1 LGYDRG
7 QKHENS
13 RWQAI
18 FAGVTAWVNERMKKN
33 MAEKELKRKFALWIR
48 PSLLEEVDSLYKRDN
63 CASRSEFMEKAL
75 RFYMGYLSSQENQDY
90 LADVIPST
98 VKGIVDESSNRMGRL
113 LFKLAVEQA
122 VTSNILASVCE
133 VDHQEL
139 ERLRNQCIQQIR
151 KTNGMIS
158 FDKPCVG
165 KKITERWR
173 GGDRRLLPKFLL
185 ANGGNHRFVLAK
197 PQNIPLK
204 IEERRTYL
212 ASIKKLSDRKFKIT
226 ISNGYR
232 PSGKKI
238 CKAKT
243 ITVPD
248 SVKPRSIPQ
257 YVAHEAE
264 ELERRVKSGYS
275 EDRDTPFE
283 TYAARW
289 LDRQVKYAPGTLAS
303 YRRMLE
309 VVYPYIGSIKLGEL
323 RPMVLENM
331 MIELR
336 KRTSH
341 GKPIQE
347 ATVQK
352 YLTVVSAVLSDAKR
366 NEIISKNPARMIDLP
381 ETKHRQQF
389 IPTDQQVQDLILAL
403 LDEPYH
409 YKLFYVLAM
418 YTGCRRGELCALRWN
433 DFVIVEKYRSVL
445 TVSRSRTVVAGQ
457 GVVEG
462 PTKNGRSR
470 TIALSE
476 DMTSLVQGF
485 CYYQREIAME
495 NGREL
500 SPYLFVNEKGQ
511 PIHPDTF
518 TKHLRL
524 IFEENGFP
532 DNFHLHTLRHY
543 FVSAMLHEGVDKQTV
558 AELAGHGDT
567 SFLERTYCHPQMKL
581 KQEAAEKLEE
591 ALLRF

>member
-1 LGYDRG
+1 
-7 QKHENS
+7 
-13 RWQAI
+13 
-18 FAGVTAWVNERMKKN
+18 M
-33 MAEKELKRKFALWIR
+33 
-48 PSLLEEVDSLYKRDN
+48 
-63 CASRSEFMEKAL
+63 
-75 RFYMGYLSSQENQDY
+75 
-90 LADVIPST
+90 
-98 VKGIVDESSNRMGRL
+98 
-113 LFKLAVEQA
+113 
-122 VTSNILASVCE
+122 
-133 VDHQEL
+133 
-139 ERLRNQCIQQIR
+139 
-151 KTNGMIS
+151 
-158 FDKPCVG
+158 
-165 KKITERWR
+165 
-173 GGDRRLLPKFLL
+173 
-185 ANGGNHRFVLAK
+185 
-197 PQNIPLK
+197 
-204 IEERRTYL
+204 

-232 PSGKKI
+232 PNGKKI

-248 SVKPRSIPQ
+248 SVKPRGIPQ

-264 ELERRVKSGYS
+264 ELERLVKSGFA
-275 EDRDTPFE
+275 EDRDTTFE

-289 LDRQVKYAPGTLAS
+289 LERQVKYAPGTLAS

-309 VVYPYIGSIKLGEL
+309 RVYPYIGAIKLGEL
-323 RPMVLENM
+323 RPMALENM
-331 MIELR
+331 LIELR

-381 ETKHRQQF
+381 NAEHRQQF
-389 IPTDQQVQDLILAL
+389 IPTDQQIQDLILAL

-476 DMTSLVQGF
+476 DMTSLVKGF
-485 CYYQREIAME
+485 CYCQREIAKE
-495 NGREL
+495 NGRKL

-558 AELAGHGDT
+558 AEMAGHGNT
-567 SFLERTYCHPQMKL
+567 SFLERTYCHPQMAL
-581 KQEAAEKLEE
+581 KEQAAEKMDQ
-591 ALLRF
+591 LLLHSP

>member
-1 LGYDRG
+1 
-7 QKHENS
+7 
-13 RWQAI
+13 
-18 FAGVTAWVNERMKKN
+18 M
-33 MAEKELKRKFALWIR
+33 
-48 PSLLEEVDSLYKRDN
+48 
-63 CASRSEFMEKAL
+63 
-75 RFYMGYLSSQENQDY
+75 
-90 LADVIPST
+90 
-98 VKGIVDESSNRMGRL
+98 
-113 LFKLAVEQA
+113 
-122 VTSNILASVCE
+122 
-133 VDHQEL
+133 
-139 ERLRNQCIQQIR
+139 
-151 KTNGMIS
+151 
-158 FDKPCVG
+158 
-165 KKITERWR
+165 
-173 GGDRRLLPKFLL
+173 
-185 ANGGNHRFVLAK
+185 
-197 PQNIPLK
+197 
-204 IEERRTYL
+204 

-232 PSGKKI
+232 PNGKKI

-248 SVKPRSIPQ
+248 SVKPRGISQ

-275 EDRDTPFE
+275 EDRDTTFE
-283 TYAARW
+283 TYATRW

-323 RPMVLENM
+323 RPMALENM

-381 ETKHRQQF
+381 ETKRRQQF
-389 IPTDQQVQDLILAL
+389 IPTDEQAQDLILAL

-445 TVSRSRTVVAGQ
+445 TVSRSRTVVVGQ

-495 NGREL
+495 NGRKL

-532 DNFHLHTLRHY
+532 DTFHLHTLRHY

-558 AELAGHGDT
+558 AEMAGHGDT
-567 SFLERTYCHPQMKL
+567 SFLERTYCHPQMAL
-581 KQEAAEKLEE
+581 KEQAAEKMNQ
-591 ALLRF
+591 LLLHSP

>member
-1 LGYDRG
+1 
-7 QKHENS
+7 
-13 RWQAI
+13 
-18 FAGVTAWVNERMKKN
+18 M
-33 MAEKELKRKFALWIR
+33 
-48 PSLLEEVDSLYKRDN
+48 
-63 CASRSEFMEKAL
+63 
-75 RFYMGYLSSQENQDY
+75 
-90 LADVIPST
+90 
-98 VKGIVDESSNRMGRL
+98 
-113 LFKLAVEQA
+113 
-122 VTSNILASVCE
+122 
-133 VDHQEL
+133 
-139 ERLRNQCIQQIR
+139 
-151 KTNGMIS
+151 
-158 FDKPCVG
+158 
-165 KKITERWR
+165 
-173 GGDRRLLPKFLL
+173 
-185 ANGGNHRFVLAK
+185 
-197 PQNIPLK
+197 
-204 IEERRTYL
+204 
-212 ASIKKLSDRKFKIT
+212 ASIKKLTDRKFKIT

-243 ITVPD
+243 ITVPN
-248 SVKPRSIPQ
+248 SVKPRGIPQ
-257 YVAHEAE
+257 YIAHEAE
-264 ELERRVKSGYS
+264 ELERLVKSGFA
-275 EDRDTPFE
+275 EDRDTTFE
-283 TYAARW
+283 AYATRW
-289 LDRQVKYAPGTLAS
+289 LERQVKYAPSTLAS

-309 VVYPYIGSIKLGEL
+309 RVYPYIGAIKLGEL
-323 RPMVLENM
+323 RPMALENM

-336 KRTSH
+336 KRTH
-341 GKPIQE
+341 QGKPIRE

-366 NEIISKNPARMIDLP
+366 NEIIQRNPARMIDLP
-381 ETKHRQQF
+381 DTEHRQQF
-389 IPTDQQVQDLILAL
+389 IPTDEQAQELILAL

-418 YTGCRRGELCALRWN
+418 YTGCRRGELCALRWK

-470 TIALSE
+470 SIALSE
-476 DMTSLVQGF
+476 DITSLVRGF
-485 CYYQREIAME
+485 CYYQREIAE
-495 NGREL
+495 RQGREL

-532 DNFHLHTLRHY
+532 DTFHLHTLRHY
-543 FVSAMLHEGVDKQTV
+543 FVSTMLHEGVDKQTV

-591 ALLRF
+591 ALFRF

>member
-1 LGYDRG
+1 
-7 QKHENS
+7 
-13 RWQAI
+13 
-18 FAGVTAWVNERMKKN
+18 M
-33 MAEKELKRKFALWIR
+33 
-48 PSLLEEVDSLYKRDN
+48 
-63 CASRSEFMEKAL
+63 
-75 RFYMGYLSSQENQDY
+75 
-90 LADVIPST
+90 
-98 VKGIVDESSNRMGRL
+98 
-113 LFKLAVEQA
+113 
-122 VTSNILASVCE
+122 
-133 VDHQEL
+133 
-139 ERLRNQCIQQIR
+139 
-151 KTNGMIS
+151 
-158 FDKPCVG
+158 
-165 KKITERWR
+165 
-173 GGDRRLLPKFLL
+173 
-185 ANGGNHRFVLAK
+185 
-197 PQNIPLK
+197 
-204 IEERRTYL
+204 
-212 ASIKKLSDRKFKIT
+212 ASIKKLTDRKFKIT

-232 PSGKKI
+232 PNGKKI

-248 SVKPRSIPQ
+248 SVKPRGIPQ

-264 ELERRVKSGYS
+264 ELERLVKSGFA
-275 EDRDTPFE
+275 EDRDTTFE
-283 TYAARW
+283 AYATRW
-289 LDRQVKYAPGTLAS
+289 LERQVKYAPGTLAS

-309 VVYPYIGSIKLGEL
+309 RVYPYIGAIKLGEL
-323 RPMVLENM
+323 RPMALENM
-331 MIELR
+331 LIELR
-336 KRTSH
+336 KSTHQGR
-341 GKPIQE
+341 PIQE

-381 ETKHRQQF
+381 DTERREQF
-389 IPTDQQVQDLILAL
+389 IPTDEQAQELILAL

-418 YTGCRRGELCALRWN
+418 YTGCRRGELCALRWK

-470 TIALSE
+470 SIALSE
-476 DMTSLVQGF
+476 DITSLVRGF
-485 CYYQREIAME
+485 CYYQREIAE
-495 NGREL
+495 RQGREL

-532 DNFHLHTLRHY
+532 DTFHLHTLRHY
-543 FVSAMLHEGVDKQTV
+543 FVSTMLHEGVDKHTV

-581 KQEAAEKLEE
+581 KQAAAEKLEE
-591 ALLRF
+591 ALFRF